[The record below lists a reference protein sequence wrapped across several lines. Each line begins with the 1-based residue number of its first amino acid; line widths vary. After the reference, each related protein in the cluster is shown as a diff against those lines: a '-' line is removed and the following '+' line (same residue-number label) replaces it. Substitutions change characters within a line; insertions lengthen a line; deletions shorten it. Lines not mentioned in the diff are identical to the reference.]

1 MYLDVFCKINYGR
14 QIFFQLS
21 ANTNTMM
28 LRVASLLRN
37 RAQQVSTLLG
47 VSPLRG
53 ENATT
58 HAVFGT
64 AIGAA
69 ILTAAAAA
77 AAAAIDDVDDVD
89 RGSCQR
95 LTKDAGALSSFSSL
109 ASTFTTT
116 MTAATVA
123 ACDSKKEDASHG
135 GEYSYDHYDPSLPYP
150 EAEEFSQCLQF
161 YRQQLSWYR
170 REWSSKSPNPIS
182 ANWPRNIPGEDEI
195 SALEL
200 DLKFCLRNPTS
211 SCQNMQFRIAS
222 FYLQCNDP
230 KLQYR
235 GYKLV
240 KELAERGD
248 PDGMCLY
255 GIVLNEGRVTG
266 IDFNPEQAV
275 VWWRRCVDVHGH
287 IPSLY
292 ELAVAFYMGEGVPE
306 NPELAVLYFHKAAT
320 LHVGA
325 AYMLGECLLDGVGVE
340 RRRAAALEWLIVAAE
355 LGHKGAQGRV
365 LAILETQ
372 GPDYGEDLGVEEEGA
387 LFHSQQ
393 KEGNTNK
400 NPKRNVKIERRFTI
414 GGAKALDRRI
424 TKDGRSLT
432 HRKIKERRKTIVQ
445 ESREDGTNE
454 S

>member
-1 MYLDVFCKINYGR
+1 
-14 QIFFQLS
+14 
-21 ANTNTMM
+21 MM

-47 VSPLRG
+47 VPPLRG
-53 ENATT
+53 ENATRP
-58 HAVFGT
+58 AVFGT

-77 AAAAIDDVDDVD
+77 TIVDVD
-89 RGSCQR
+89 QR
-95 LTKDAGALSSFSSL
+95 LTEDAGALSSFSSS
-109 ASTFTTT
+109 ASTFTTAT
-116 MTAATVA
+116 MTATTVA

-135 GEYSYDHYDPSLPYP
+135 GEYDPYDSSLPYP

-170 REWSSKSPNPIS
+170 REWSSRSPNPIS

-195 SALEL
+195 SPLEF

-211 SCQNMQFRIAS
+211 SCQKMQFRIAS

-365 LAILETQ
+365 LAILETE
-372 GPDYGEDLGVEEEGA
+372 GPDYGEDLGAEEEGA
-387 LFHSQQ
+387 LFHSQ
-393 KEGNTNK
+393 KEKGNTK

-424 TKDGRSLT
+424 TQDGRSLT
-432 HRKIKERRKTIVQ
+432 HRIKERRKSIVQ